1 MERADVAMAASGN
14 HSVTVRGA
22 IATALT
28 RERCSPP
35 ICANLSHNY
44 HPNHALLFLQED
56 ELLRQA
62 VAKFGDRAWAT
73 VANDVPGRS
82 SKSCSDRYH

>member
-1 MERADVAMAASGN
+1 MAREQPGSSN
-14 HSVTVRGA
+14 TCQMYLNVRF
-22 IATALT
+22 LT
-28 RERCSPP
+28 
-35 ICANLSHNY
+35 
-44 HPNHALLFLQED
+44 QED

-82 SKSCSDRYH
+82 SKSCSDRLAAPSLLGVQRFRADCADPNASNPCAV